1 MRRSGNATPGNAFIG
16 LAVVG
21 NAFISSCAPAT
32 HYEAPSTLRGYEILI
47 TRQDSLGRGIADG
60 LRHRGF
66 TVRDHVRGGSGPTAY
81 LFAFTF
87 RELEPPAVTWLHVR
101 LADTRTGEII
111 ADVSAP
117 VDSLGATD
125 QDRAHAVVDSLAT
138 SGALR
143 RLMSP
148 P

>member
-1 MRRSGNATPGNAFIG
+1 
-16 LAVVG
+16 
-21 NAFISSCAPAT
+21 
-32 HYEAPSTLRGYEILI
+32 GYEILI

-66 TVRDHVRGGSGPTAY
+66 TVHDHVRGGSGPTAY

-87 RELEPPAVTWLHVR
+87 RELEPPAATWLHVR
-101 LADTRTGEII
+101 LADTRKGEII
-111 ADVSAP
+111 AGVSAP
-117 VDSLGATD
+117 GDWLGATE
-125 QDRAHAVVDSLAT
+125 QGGAPAVGDSLAT
-138 SGALR
+138 CCAVR